1 MLRRECRSLPLPCA
15 ACAPS
20 SWKAVELE
28 GRVVAAIEAR
38 RNANVSSEDD
48 FIECKGRWPEKD
60 KARQLV
66 GLANRAAGEPFV
78 LIVGFDDTTGAVVDP
93 GPTDPADW
101 WQGMVG
107 QFDQTPLDLLRH
119 IVVHIS
125 ASEKVH
131 AFAFGTDRV
140 PYVVTSRQGRDV
152 PMRDS
157 TGTRSAHRHELL
169 RLLLPSIGTPPSSL
183 LKADMYLNLG
193 VNTGRAD
200 GMAWNGYV
208 TPFIEHI
215 GTGPLMLPAHAMRA
229 SIAYGDTVKEV
240 SISPATPMSPLGLP
254 TTPKSPPSAHG
265 AELRTDGVVLTGP
278 AAFALRMYLGDVSA
292 SDYDE
297 VKAAIVIRLSVT
309 LAIAG
314 SNRPIKLNSELSRQP
329 LSDWYKEEGNGKQ
342 WHFAFE
348 SKGEPVS
355 EV

>member
-1 MLRRECRSLPLPCA
+1 MSETGSTLRSMR
-15 ACAPS
+15 
-20 SWKAVELE
+20 AVELE

-38 RNANVSSEDD
+38 RNANVSPEDD

-60 KARQLV
+60 KARQLA

-78 LIVGFDDTTGAVVDP
+78 LIVGFDDKSGAVVDP

-107 QFDQTPLDLLRH
+107 QFDQTPLDMLRH

-125 ASEKVH
+125 ESEKVH

-140 PYVVTSRQGRDV
+140 PYVVKNGQGRDV
-152 PMRDS
+152 PIRDS
-157 TGTRSAHRHELL
+157 TGTRSAHRHELI

-183 LKADMYLNLG
+183 LQADMYLNLS
-193 VNTGRAD
+193 VNTGRSD
-200 GMAWNGYV
+200 GKAWDGYV
-208 TPFIEHI
+208 TPFIEHM

-240 SISPATPMSPLGLP
+240 GISPSVPVSPIGRPATP
-254 TTPKSPPSAHG
+254 KNPPSTHG

-278 AAFALRMYLGDVSA
+278 AAFPLRMYLGDVSTA
-292 SDYDE
+292 DFDE
-297 VKAAIVIRLSVT
+297 AKAAMVIRLSVT

-314 SNRPIKLNSELSRQP
+314 SNSPIKLNSELSRQP
-329 LSDWYKEEGNGKQ
+329 LSEWFQEEGRGER

-348 SKGEPVS
+348 STGEPVS
-355 EV
+355 EG